1 MSPGTYFYTPDY
13 FRSHAYQTVFPR
25 DHSRDGE
32 LHMRPLHRPARGDHL
47 RRAPPLLDQDQPAQ
61 TDRSRNHCGRTQGL
75 RFRSAG
81 SLYKSHR
88 LRYAAA
94 LCHREEAALNWLFL
108 AGERY
113 IFNASIKIRMNSY
126 VAASIQ

>member
-1 MSPGTYFYTPDY
+1 
-13 FRSHAYQTVFPR
+13 
-25 DHSRDGE
+25 
-32 LHMRPLHRPARGDHL
+32 MRPLDRPARGDHL

-61 TDRSRNHCGRTQGL
+61 TDRSYNRSRRAQGL
-75 RFRSAG
+75 RFRSPG
-81 SLYKSHR
+81 SLYQSHR

-108 AGERY
+108 AEERY
-113 IFNASIKIRMNSY
+113 IFNASIKIRMKLY